1 MRPRRLM
8 NQINVVPYIDV
19 MLVLLVI
26 FMVTAPMIQHGS
38 VDLPQTSNTPA
49 SAEQKSSTVI
59 VRDDGYALQRSPSDT
74 PEEMNTRELL
84 SALEKLLT
92 EDPERTVVVAADRNI
107 DYGDVIRMLD
117 QLRGLGFAKIS
128 LQTESRNP

>member
-84 SALEKLLT
+84 NALEKLLT